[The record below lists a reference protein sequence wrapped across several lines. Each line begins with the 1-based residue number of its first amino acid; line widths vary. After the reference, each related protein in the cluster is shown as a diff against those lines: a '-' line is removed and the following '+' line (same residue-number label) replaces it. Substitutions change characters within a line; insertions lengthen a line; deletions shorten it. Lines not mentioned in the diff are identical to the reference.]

1 MKKTAYIFLTI
12 LVASISAACSDL
24 TFGDDFLGSQPE
36 SSGALQ
42 DTMFNSMLNSDKVL
56 ANAYRFLPYGLPTGS
71 GAGYGKLGVN
81 LLEGITDLYQ
91 SFRDN
96 ISDGPINLYYNGALS
111 ANINPSQRGSEA
123 YRFGSQVEY
132 HAIRYAW
139 LYIENV
145 DKVPDMTTAQKNE
158 RIAEAKVIIALSYA
172 EMLRYVGGLP
182 WIGHA
187 VSPNE
192 EMNFPRETF
201 EVTVDNI
208 VTLLDEAI
216 PNLPWQQSENDN
228 GRMTKAGAMALKLR
242 VLLFAASPT
251 FNSNTPWHPEADE
264 YTRYA
269 DADPARWQRAKQ
281 AGDEFM
287 AELARYGEY
296 SLVQPTE
303 ETHQA
308 RREAF
313 RAGYYD
319 RGSSEV
325 LISTR
330 RGYDAATVH
339 GNLYS
344 QRYYSGS
351 TLNYVNMFPWSD
363 GTAFPDDFDWQNPPK
378 QPFFENGT
386 YVRDPRLYETVV
398 VPGEV
403 WFNGTY
409 APVYVNHPSYRPGSG
424 FAMMKFILRENS
436 DRANKPAH
444 WPYLRLPEVL
454 LSHAEAINE
463 VNNGPNATA
472 YEHVNAVRA
481 RVGLAPLPS
490 GMSKNEFRE
499 ALLKERALEFG
510 FEEVR
515 WFDLVRWG
523 RENDF
528 RKQLYGLSSR
538 GDNQNTPTSFTFS
551 KYEISN
557 RFWVSNWD
565 TKWFL
570 APIPQPEINKK
581 YGMTQNPGW

>member
-1 MKKTAYIFLTI
+1 MKKLIYIFLFI
-12 LVASISAACSDL
+12 LTLGMLISCSEL
-24 TFGDDFLGSQPE
+24 TFGDAFLNNQPE
-36 SSGALQ
+36 SSGATL

-71 GAGYGKLGVN
+71 GAGYNKLGVN

-111 ANINPSQRGSEA
+111 ANINPVQQGSEA

-132 HAIRYAW
+132 NAIRYAW
-139 LYIENV
+139 LYIENAE
-145 DKVPDMTTAQKNE
+145 KIPDMTIAQKNE

-182 WIGHA
+182 WIDHA

-192 EMNFPRETF
+192 EMYFPRNTF
-201 EVTVDNI
+201 EETVNKI
-208 VTLLDEAI
+208 VALLDEAI
-216 PNLPWQQSENDN
+216 PHLPWQQPDNDN

-251 FNSNTPWHPEADE
+251 FNSNSPWHADADE
-264 YTRYA
+264 YTRYTN
-269 DADPARWQRAKQ
+269 ADPSRWQRAMQ
-281 AGDEFM
+281 AGEEFM
-287 AELARYGEY
+287 SELRRQGVYA
-296 SLVQPTE
+296 LVQPIE
-303 ETHQA
+303 DTHLA

-313 RAGYYD
+313 RSGYYD
-319 RGSSEV
+319 RGSSEI

-339 GNLYS
+339 SNVYG
-344 QRYYSGS
+344 QRYYSGP

-363 GTAFPDDFDWQNPPK
+363 GSEFPENFNWQKPPRE
-378 QPFFENGT
+378 PFFNNGAPT
-386 YVRDPRLYETVV
+386 RDPRLYETVV
-398 VPGEV
+398 VPGDI

-409 APVYVNHPSYRPGSG
+409 APVYVNHPTYRPGSG

-436 DRANKPAH
+436 DRVNKPAH

-454 LSHAEAINE
+454 LSYAEAINE
-463 VNNGPNATA
+463 CNNGPNTIA
-472 YEHVNAVRA
+472 YECVNQVRE
-481 RVGLAPLPS
+481 RVGLSPLPS
-490 GMSKNEFRE
+490 GMSKIAFRE

-523 RENDF
+523 REQDF
-528 RKQLYGLSSR
+528 RKQLYGLSSKA
-538 GDNQNTPTSFTFS
+538 DNQNMPKSFIFS
-551 KYEISN
+551 TYEISN
-557 RFWVSNWD
+557 RFWVTNWD
-565 TKWFL
+565 TKWYL
-570 APIPQPEINKK
+570 APIPQSEINKK

>member
-1 MKKTAYIFLTI
+1 MKKTIHILLFILT
-12 LVASISAACSDL
+12 LSISASCSDL
-24 TFGDDFLGSQPE
+24 TFGDTFLGSQPE

-42 DTMFNSMLNSDKVL
+42 DNMFNSMLNSDKVL
-56 ANAYRFLPYGLPTGS
+56 ANAYRFLPYGLPTGG
-71 GAGYGKLGVN
+71 GAGYNKLGIN

-96 ISDGPINLYYNGALS
+96 VSDGPINLYYNGALS
-111 ANINPSQRGSEA
+111 ANINPAQQGSEA

-139 LYIENV
+139 FYIENV
-145 DKVPDMTTAQKNE
+145 GKVPDMTAAQKNE
-158 RIAEAKVIIALSYA
+158 RVAEAKVIVALSYA

-182 WIGHA
+182 WIDHV
-187 VSPNE
+187 VSPSQ
-192 EMNFPRETF
+192 EMNFPRNTF
-201 EVTVDNI
+201 EETVNNI
-208 VTLLDEAI
+208 VALLDEAI
-216 PNLPWQQSENDN
+216 PHLPWQQPDNDN

-251 FNSNTPWHPEADE
+251 FNANTPWHADADE

-269 DADPARWQRAKQ
+269 NADPARWQRAMQ
-281 AGDEFM
+281 AGDDFM
-287 AELARYGEY
+287 AELLRRGVYA
-296 SLVQPTE
+296 LVQPKE
-303 ETHQA
+303 DTHLA

-313 RAGYYD
+313 RSAYYD

-339 GNLYS
+339 GNIYG
-344 QRYYSGS
+344 QRYYSGP
-351 TLNYVNMFPWSD
+351 TLNYVDMFPWSD
-363 GTAFPDDFDWQNPPK
+363 GSDFPDNFDWQNPPR
-378 QPFFENGT
+378 QPFFDNGT
-386 YVRDPRLYETVV
+386 LTRDPRLYETVV
-398 VPGEV
+398 VPGDI

-436 DRANKPAH
+436 DRSNKPAH

-454 LSHAEAINE
+454 LSYAEAINE
-463 VNNGPNATA
+463 YNNGPNASA
-472 YEHVNAVRA
+472 YESVNLVRA
-481 RVGLAPLPS
+481 RVGLSPLPP
-490 GMSKNEFRE
+490 GMSKTAFRE
-499 ALLKERALEFG
+499 ALLRERALEFG

-515 WFDLVRWG
+515 WFDLIRWG
-523 RENDF
+523 RDQDF
-528 RKQLYGLSSR
+528 RKQLYGLRSR

-551 KYEISN
+551 KYEIGD

-565 TKWFL
+565 TKWYL